1 MAKQG
6 QSQQRI
12 RIRGAHQN
20 NLKHLDLDLPTQSL
34 IVVTGVSGSGKST
47 LAFDTIYAEGQ
58 RRYVETFSA
67 YARQFLDRMDKP
79 AVDHVDGI
87 PPAIAIEQ
95 TNTVRTSRSTV
106 GTMTELSDYLKLIY
120 ARLATLYCP
129 GCHAPV
135 RQDAAQDIVAQV
147 FEQVPGGTPIMVCIP
162 IVVPKQL
169 TVDEMLQALTQQG
182 YTRIH
187 QQSDKMIEP
196 VQDRFR
202 LKKSNRSR
210 FIEAVE
216 AALRLGNA
224 RVRIYPLDENKT
236 PTQTLHYSSQLH
248 CASCD
253 RDFTPA
259 TAGVFSF
266 NSPIGACEPCK
277 GFGRVIAVD
286 YDLVIP
292 NPNLSLAEGA
302 IKPFQTPA
310 NADLQTFL
318 IKEAKRKKVPVDV
331 PWQKLTKQHKTWVI
345 KGEDSDA
352 QSRKR
357 QAWFGV
363 EGFFNWLTSKSY
375 KMHVRVLLS
384 KYRSYETC
392 QTCNGARLKPQAS
405 WWQLSAKAD
414 EATPCAAG
422 AANTHPYNTHKHNTQ
437 DQRLDIATLQS
448 MSVDAC
454 ATFFAHIR
462 LPKGLDEAAKLLL
475 NEIRTRL
482 QYLQEVGLGYLTLD
496 RQSRTLS
503 GGEVQRIN
511 LTTALGTSLVNTLF
525 VLDEPSVG
533 LHPRDVNRLIKILQ
547 RLRDAGNTLLVVEH
561 DPQIMLTADHIIDMG
576 PGPGVRGGEIC
587 FYGRPA
593 ALLRQKRSLTAQ
605 YLTGKQKI
613 IEAEATPIQGNI
625 QNTSP
630 IKAPLDKR
638 AQVTLKGVQEHN
650 LKNIDFTFPL
660 NSFVCLVGVSGS
672 GKSTLMRSV
681 LYPALCQA
689 LNKPDGRPGRHK
701 KLTGTKHIQDV
712 VLVDQ
717 SPIGKST
724 RSIPATVVGA
734 FDAIR
739 KRFAEQPQAK
749 ASQYKPGTFSF
760 NAGTGRCPSCLGNG
774 FEMVEMQFLSD
785 VYLRCNTCQG
795 QRYRPEVLEIF
806 CASAPTSDQP
816 PLNIHQVLSLTAEDA
831 LLFFADHADICQRL
845 QPLVDVGL
853 GYLTL
858 GQPLPT
864 LSGGEAQRLKLA
876 AHLAETEVQSA
887 RSSKKHSAKNNS
899 NNNNFPINDVGANI
913 SGTDIVSTKGRLF
926 LFDEPTTG
934 LHFQDIKVLLK
945 AFKALIAAGHSLLII
960 EHNLDVMLAAE
971 WLIEVGPEGGT
982 AGGEIVASGTP
993 RTLAAQEKTE
1003 TAKALKAYIR
1013 QQNAASSGSKH
1024 TNLPA
1029 ANPSK
1034 KLTHAGQR
1042 KQLNNITIR
1051 HAREHNL
1058 KNIDVAIPRN
1068 AFTTITGVSGS
1079 GKSTLAFDILFGEG
1093 QRRYLESLNAYAR
1106 QFIQT
1111 AAKPDVDA
1119 IQGIPPTVAIE
1130 QRTSR
1135 GGHKSTVAT
1144 VTEIYHYLRLL
1155 YVKLGQQYCPSCDE
1169 PIEPQS
1175 LDVIVAQIVKHYKNQ
1190 QIQILAPLV
1199 TARKGLYKDLAQWA
1213 AKQGFPSL
1221 QVDGQLCPTKDWPK
1235 LDRYKEHSIELPVQ
1249 SLDVTP
1255 RQEISLRNALS
1266 LALNHGKGVV
1276 LIQFPKSRRKAV
1288 RFSTQRACPSCHTG
1302 FNPLDPRLFSFN
1314 AKHGWCETCSGT
1326 GKKLVNIDRSLA
1338 DRELDE
1344 MLEAEGDAH
1353 LKDEVCTACSGQRLN
1368 DVARS
1373 VYFRDHNISDLTALT
1388 VNAAE
1393 KWFSKMKLQ
1402 GHEKI
1407 IATDL
1412 MTALNNRLSF
1422 LSQVGLGYLTLD
1434 RAAPTLS
1441 GGEAQ
1446 RIRLAAQLGSNL
1458 QGVCY
1463 ILDEPTIGLHARD
1476 NHQLIQTLK
1485 DLQAQGNTVVVV
1497 EHDEDTIKAAD
1508 HIIDIGPNAGVDG
1521 GRVVAQGTL
1530 KQIIKS
1536 KESVTGQCLSQPLRH
1551 PMPNLRDTDLRAQL
1565 PTEKL
1570 FIARANTHNLKQI
1583 DVEIPLRKLVC
1594 VTGVSGSGKSTL
1606 IRTVLQ
1612 KNLRAALAGERPT
1625 DSNSDRE
1632 KPTTPK
1638 GKKRSAKNK
1647 TIQDWSG
1654 CASITGWDSLKRVM
1668 EVDQTPIGKTPR
1680 SCPATYI
1687 GIWDTI
1693 RKRFADTVD
1702 ARARGYTAS
1711 RFSFN
1716 TSDGR
1721 CAACGGHGVQKV
1733 AMNFLPDVRMPCDV
1747 CAGWRFNS
1755 ETLTVQY
1762 KGKHIG
1768 EVLAMD
1774 VNNAVD
1780 YFEAIPTV
1788 HRSLRLMQD
1797 MGLGYLTLGQ
1807 ASPTLSGGEAQR
1819 IKLVAELSKTR
1830 GNIKSIG
1837 QHHLYILDEPTV
1849 GLHMADVDKLIGVLH
1864 RLVDEGHSVV
1874 VIEHNLD
1881 VVAEA
1886 DWVIDLGPEG
1896 GQAGGKV
1903 VAQGTPQT
1911 VQKRKRSITGQYLKT
1926 HLET

>member
-6 QSQQRI
+6 DAKQRI

-120 ARLATLYCP
+120 ARLANLYCP
-129 GCHAPV
+129 GCDAPV
-135 RQDAAQDIVAQV
+135 RQDSAEDIVAQV
-147 FEQVPGGTPIMVCIP
+147 FEQVEDGTPIMVCIP
-162 IVVPKQL
+162 IAVPEQL
-169 TVDEMLQALTQQG
+169 NVDEMVQALLQQG

-187 QQSDKMIEP
+187 HQSDTLIEP
-196 VQDRFR
+196 VQDRLR

-210 FIEAVE
+210 LIEAVE
-216 AALRLGNA
+216 AALRLGNS
-224 RVRIYPLDENKT
+224 RVRIYPLDENKA
-236 PTQTLHYSSQLH
+236 PTKTLYFSSQLH
-248 CASCD
+248 CAACD

-292 NPNLSLAEGA
+292 NPLLSLSEGA

-318 IKEAKRKKVPVDV
+318 IKEAKRAKIPIDV
-331 PWQKLTKQHKTWVI
+331 PWQKLNKKQKEWVI
-345 KGEDSDA
+345 KGEDSA
-352 QSRKR
+352 TQARRR

-384 KYRSYETC
+384 KYRSYDTC
-392 QTCNGARLKPQAS
+392 QTCNGSRLKPQAS
-405 WWQLSAKAD
+405 WWQLSARKNTANQ
-414 EATPCAAG
+414 AAE
-422 AANTHPYNTHKHNTQ
+422 
-437 DQRLDIATLQS
+437 RIDIATLQS

-454 ATFFAHIR
+454 ATFFANLQ

-475 NEIRTRL
+475 NEIRNRL

-533 LHPRDVNRLIKILQ
+533 LHPRDVNRLITILH

-561 DPQIMLTADHIIDMG
+561 DPQIMLAADHILDMG

-593 ALLRQKRSLTAQ
+593 ALLRQKRSLTGQ
-605 YLTGKQKI
+605 YLTGKQKVYDAETAAI
-613 IEAEATPIQGNI
+613 GDAQKQTTTYKLPPPTIAIE
-625 QNTSP
+625 
-630 IKAPLDKR
+630 KR
-638 AQVTLKGVQEHN
+638 PQISITGVEEHN
-650 LKNIDFTFPL
+650 LKNIDFSFPL
-660 NSFVCLVGVSGS
+660 NTLACLVGVSGS

-689 LNKPDGRPGRHK
+689 LSKPDGRPGAYK
-701 KLTGTKHIQDV
+701 KLKGHSHIEEV
-712 VLVDQ
+712 ILVDQ

-749 ASQYKPGTFSF
+749 ESNYKPGTFSF

-795 QRYRPEVLEIF
+795 QRYRPEVLEIA
-806 CASAPTSDQP
+806 CPSAPQSDLP
-816 PLNIHQVLSLTAEDA
+816 PSNMHQVLTLTAEDA
-831 LLFFADHADICQRL
+831 LMFFADHAEICSRL

-876 AHLAETEVQSA
+876 AHLAETNVQSTRKTA
-887 RSSKKHSAKNNS
+887 RKSSSSSKKITNS
-899 NNNNFPINDVGANI
+899 KTAAEVEGKA
-913 SGTDIVSTKGRLF
+913 SGGRLF

-934 LHFQDIKVLLK
+934 LHFEDIKVLLK

-971 WLIEVGPEGGT
+971 WLVEIGPEGGD
-982 AGGEIVASGTP
+982 AGGEIVASGQP
-993 RTLAAQEKTE
+993 RVLAAKAKTE

-1013 QQNAASSGSKH
+1013 QQKAVSTDAKVTLETLTASSLTPGKQGALA
-1024 TNLPA
+1024 TQKK
-1029 ANPSK
+1029 PS
-1034 KLTHAGQR
+1034 
-1042 KQLNNITIR
+1042 NDIVIR

-1068 AFTTITGVSGS
+1068 QFTAITGVSGS

-1155 YVKLGQQYCPSCDE
+1155 YVKLGEQYCPTCDE
-1169 PIEPQS
+1169 PIVPQS
-1175 LDVIVAQIVKHYKNQ
+1175 LDVIVAQMMKNYKNQ
-1190 QIQILAPLV
+1190 TVQILAPMV
-1199 TARKGLYKDLAQWA
+1199 IARKGLYKDLAQWA
-1213 AKQGFPSL
+1213 AKQGFPEL
-1221 QVDGQLCPTKDWPK
+1221 QVDGQLCSTEDWPT

-1249 SLDVTP
+1249 SL
-1255 RQEISLRNALS
+1255 EISPRKEDNLREALS
-1266 LALNHGKGVV
+1266 LALSHGKGVV
-1276 LIQFPKSRRKAV
+1276 LIQFPKSRRKPV
-1288 RFSTQRACPSCHTG
+1288 RFSTLRACPSCHDG
-1302 FNPLDPRLFSFN
+1302 FSPLDPRLFSFN
-1314 AKHGWCETCSGT
+1314 AKHGWCGTCSGT
-1326 GKKLVNIDRSLA
+1326 GKKLVNIDKTLE

-1353 LKDEVCTACSGQRLN
+1353 QKDETCTACAGQRLN
-1368 DVARS
+1368 EVARS
-1373 VYFRDHNISDLTALT
+1373 VYFRDHNISDLTGFT
-1388 VNAAE
+1388 VEAAE
-1393 KWFSKMKLQ
+1393 KWFSKIKLQ
-1402 GHEKI
+1402 GEEKI
-1407 IATDL
+1407 IAADL
-1412 MTALNNRLSF
+1412 MTALKNRLSF
-1422 LSQVGLGYLTLD
+1422 LLQVGLGYLTLD

-1508 HIIDIGPNAGVDG
+1508 HIIDIGPNAGIEG
-1521 GRVVAQGTL
+1521 GRVVAEGSL
-1530 KQIIKS
+1530 KQIVKS
-1536 KESVTGQCLSQPLRH
+1536 KNSVTGQCLSQPLRH
-1551 PMPNLRDTDLRAQL
+1551 PLPDLRDTELRLQYSA
-1565 PTEKL
+1565 EKL
-1570 FIARANTHNLKQI
+1570 SISEACINNLKQI
-1583 DVEIPLRKLVC
+1583 NVDIPLRQLVC

-1606 IRTVLQ
+1606 IRAVLQ
-1612 KNLRAALAGERPT
+1612 KNLKAALAGERPE
-1625 DSNSDRE
+1625 DVSNSKKT
-1632 KPTTPK
+1632 KPKSGTVK
-1638 GKKRSAKNK
+1638 GKTRVAKK
-1647 TIQDWSG
+1647 KVIQDWVGCTEISG
-1654 CASITGWDSLKRVM
+1654 WAGLKRVM

-1702 ARARGYTAS
+1702 ARARGFTAS

-1721 CAACGGHGVQKV
+1721 CAACGGHGVQKIE
-1733 AMNFLPDVRMPCDV
+1733 MNFLPDVRVPCEV
-1747 CAGWRFNS
+1747 CQGWRFNS
-1755 ETLTVQY
+1755 ETLAVRY
-1762 KGKHIG
+1762 KDKHIG

-1774 VNNAVD
+1774 VNTAVD
-1780 YFEAIPTV
+1780 YFEGIPSV
-1788 HRSLRLMQD
+1788 HRSLKLMQD

-1849 GLHMADVDKLIGVLH
+1849 GLHMADVDKLIRVLH

-1896 GQAGGKV
+1896 GHAGGKII
-1903 VAQGTPQT
+1903 AQGKPETI
-1911 VQKRKRSITGQYLKT
+1911 QKRKRSLTGQYLQA
-1926 HLET
+1926 HLTA